1 MTHPDDASLPLP
13 VARPAASAPPAPRRR
28 RRWLLVLLVPVLMFS
43 GAVIG
48 LYFQPPALR
57 GFYALTGLRPGGGAA
72 YPIALPPDIELP
84 RDMAETMRATDVLG
98 LARLLPRGDLSPVAA
113 PYGAG
118 DARLAEIL
126 VAEGGR
132 VDKGAVVA
140 RLDNHDVLHSAVL
153 QAEAAL
159 AIREA
164 ALMQTRAAVQS
175 SRDEAQATL
184 DQMRAAAADAT
195 TQRQRTEELLARAAA
210 TRATLD
216 AQLAAER
223 QALAAVAKAEAT
235 LARFTTV
242 ALDDQPDVV
251 VARRNLQ
258 AAQADL
264 DRARRDIGRAEV
276 LAPITGTV
284 LDITATPGARP
295 PAEGIMLIGDTSVM
309 MAEAEIWQDRIS
321 QVAVGQPVELASTAL
336 GRTFHGRVQ
345 SIGLIVGRQGLVA
358 DDTAANTDARVVRV
372 MVALDAAS
380 STQAAGFTNLEVIAR
395 IDTRPAP
402 APAPAG
408 PGPAAAPGV
417 APGAEPGA
425 APGAAPGAEPAHDP
439 APAHDPGPGPT
450 ATTGT
455 APTPATNS
463 ATTTATVPAPA
474 AAPAPAPAT
483 GTASAANPAATGIPP
498 AASSPPA
505 SAADR
510 AGESEAFTASA
521 TGPAPEPAADPATTG
536 AAPAANSPP
545 ASATEAAT
553 ATAPSAATKAA
564 PAPATDSANTTTPA
578 PAPNPKAAP

>member
-13 VARPAASAPPAPRRR
+13 VARPAASASPAPRRR

-57 GFYALTGLRPGGGAA
+57 GFYALTGLRPGGGAT

-98 LARLLPRGDLSPVAA
+98 LARLLPHGDLSPVAA

-126 VAEGGR
+126 VTEGAR

-251 VARRNLQ
+251 VAQRNLQ

-264 DRARRDIGRAEV
+264 DRARRDMGRAEV

-395 IDTRPAP
+395 IDTRP
-402 APAPAG
+402 
-408 PGPAAAPGV
+408 
-417 APGAEPGA
+417 
-425 APGAAPGAEPAHDP
+425 DP
-439 APAHDPGPGPT
+439 APAQAGPAPAIGVAPVADSAAAPTPDPVPEPDPGPT
-450 ATTGT
+450 ATTGI
-455 APTPATNS
+455 
-463 ATTTATVPAPA
+463 APA
-474 AAPAPAPAT
+474 A
-483 GTASAANPAATGIPP
+483 SA
-498 AASSPPA
+498 PPA
-505 SAADR
+505 SAAD
-510 AGESEAFTASA
+510 AAPTA
-521 TGPAPEPAADPATTG
+521 PASNAAPVPAADSAPAS
-536 AAPAANSPP
+536 APAASPTPTP
-545 ASATEAAT
+545 A
-553 ATAPSAATKAA
+553 AA
-564 PAPATDSANTTTPA
+564 PTPA
-578 PAPNPKAAP
+578 PKAAP